1 MATSLPDD
9 DPRRVWQTQTTDA
22 APIDIDE
29 IRAGALK
36 FRRTIRRRNLREHV
50 AGAVVTAVF
59 ALYAWAADGPWTRT
73 GALLVIAGN
82 LYVALQIR
90 RRGWSGPAAP
100 DTPVIAAHRA
110 DLERQRDALQSV
122 WRWYLLPYVPG
133 LTAFAVGVVGVET
146 PLDGPRRELQGLAP
160 HMRLDRLEVELVGRP
175 GRYEAGDLGFERRG
189 ELLFAG
195 FFFTALVPA
204 LSRDW
209 HKSSLTAI
217 RSATRRRRRWH
228 SAIWALVA
236 STCEAGIERL
246 RVLPCTDQ
254 VSSQ

>member
-29 IRAGALK
+29 IRAGAVR

-59 ALYAWAADGPWTRT
+59 AFYAWAADGPWTRT

-82 LYVALQIR
+82 LYVGLQIS

-100 DTPVIAAHRA
+100 DTPVIAALRA
-110 DLERQRDALQSV
+110 DLERQRDALRSV

-133 LTAFAVGVVGVET
+133 LTAFAVGVEVDNPPVAWVS
-146 PLDGPRRELQGLAP
+146 LAIYLALGLASFAGIAALNQAAARE
-160 HMRLDRLEVELVGRP
+160 MQREIDRLDKL
-175 GRYEAGDLGFERRG
+175 RRDG
-189 ELLFAG
+189 
-195 FFFTALVPA
+195 
-204 LSRDW
+204 
-209 HKSSLTAI
+209 
-217 RSATRRRRRWH
+217 
-228 SAIWALVA
+228 
-236 STCEAGIERL
+236 
-246 RVLPCTDQ
+246 
-254 VSSQ
+254 

>member
-1 MATSLPDD
+1 MATSLPDN

-22 APIDIDE
+22 APIEIDE
-29 IRAGALK
+29 IRAGAVK

-110 DLERQRDALQSV
+110 DLERQRDALRSV

-133 LTAFAVGVVGVET
+133 LTAFAVGVEVDNPPVAWVS
-146 PLDGPRRELQGLAP
+146 LAIYLALGLA
-160 HMRLDRLEVELVGRP
+160 
-175 GRYEAGDLGFERRG
+175 
-189 ELLFAG
+189 LFAG
-195 FFFTALVPA
+195 VTALNQA
-204 LSRDW
+204 AARQMQREIDRLDKLRRD
-209 HKSSLTAI
+209 
-217 RSATRRRRRWH
+217 
-228 SAIWALVA
+228 
-236 STCEAGIERL
+236 G
-246 RVLPCTDQ
+246 
-254 VSSQ
+254 